1 MKRCYARVV
10 YSFILLHSVLEKV
23 FCVSD
28 YYFLCKK
35 LNLLTHKAGF
45 VNIIGYPNTGKS
57 TLLNEMLGEKLSIVT
72 SKAQT
77 TRHRILGMLNGEDY
91 QIIFSDTPGI
101 LEPKYKLQE
110 SMMQT
115 VTSTFTDADHLLLM
129 IDLSRPKEFS
139 GDILNKVVHLQKR
152 ITVLLNK
159 LDLVTQEEASIQYD
173 FWHNLL
179 PDSDIFVIS
188 SLHKH
193 GIKEL
198 LDHIISRLPE
208 SPPYYPKDQLTD
220 KSERF
225 IVSEMIR
232 KQIFQHT
239 SQEIPYSSEIVVNS
253 FKEDED
259 IIRMG
264 CNIFVERDS
273 QKNIIIGAGGKMI
286 KKIGTEARMEIEAF
300 FGKQV
305 YIDLFVKVDKDWRS
319 REDKLKKYGYIN

>member
-1 MKRCYARVV
+1 MK
-10 YSFILLHSVLEKV
+10 SFFEKV
-23 FCVSD
+23 LCVSD

-35 LNLLTHKAGF
+35 LSKVSHKAGF
-45 VNIIGYPNTGKS
+45 VNIVGYPNTGKS

-129 IDLSRPKEFS
+129 IDLSNPKEFS
-139 GDILNKVVHLQKR
+139 GEILNKVVHLQKR

-173 FWHNLL
+173 FWHSLL
-179 PDSDIFVIS
+179 PESDIFVIS

-198 LDHIISRLPE
+198 LDHIISGLPE

-253 FKEDED
+253 FKEDDD
-259 IIRMG
+259 IIRMA